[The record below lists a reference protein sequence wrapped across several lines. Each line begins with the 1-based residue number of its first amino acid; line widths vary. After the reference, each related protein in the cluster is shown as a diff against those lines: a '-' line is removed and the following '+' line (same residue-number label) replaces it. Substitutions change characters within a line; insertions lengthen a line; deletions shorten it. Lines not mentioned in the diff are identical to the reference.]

1 MAENKKSFVLYAD
14 YIGMVKELTDD
25 EAGMLFKHILA
36 YVNDTNPEC
45 DNRLVNIAFALIK
58 AQLKRD
64 LSNWQTIREKRVL
77 AGSIGG
83 TNKAAKQN
91 VANVAN
97 ATSAKQNV
105 ANVAVTV
112 TDTVNVNVTD
122 NVIENTGLSSSVPE
136 VHPSNYKPVLEKK
149 IFTAPEIDD
158 VIKVMSEKLDDFTAM
173 AQAQLF
179 INHYESNGWKVGK
192 NKMQNWKAAAAG
204 WISRMKQYDNGKE
217 KLGTSAAR
225 MEALRNW

>member
-14 YIGMVKELTDD
+14 YIGMVKELTDE
-25 EAGMLFKHILA
+25 EAGMLFKHILS

-45 DNRLVNIAFALIK
+45 DNRLVNIAFAPIK

-64 LSNWQTIREKRVL
+64 LSNWQNIRQKRVL
-77 AGSIGG
+77 AGSMGG

-112 TDTVNVNVTD
+112 TDTVNVTD
-122 NVIENTGLSSSVPE
+122 NVIENTGLTSYDLGIHAP
-136 VHPSNYKPVLEKK
+136 NYKPVLEKK
-149 IFTAPEIDD
+149 NFAPPEIDD
-158 VIKVMSEKLDDFTAM
+158 VVKVMSEKLDDFTAM

-204 WISRMKQYDNGKE
+204 WITRMKQYDNGKQ

-225 MEALRNW
+225 MEALRKW